1 MRNLSEIYGV
11 TEEINNHSLFCLFA
25 DSEPIDFKEAS
36 HDEKWVKA
44 MNDEIEAI
52 RKNDTWELASL
63 PQGQKAIGVKWVFKA
78 KRMLKVMWRDIKQG

>member
-11 TEEINNHSLFCLFA
+11 TEEINNHSLFYLFA

-52 RKNDTWELASL
+52 RKNDT
-63 PQGQKAIGVKWVFKA
+63 
-78 KRMLKVMWRDIKQG
+78 